1 MNEFS
6 RYGFSFATNFKT
18 KQMKKTVL
26 IYGLTLGTIFIV
38 GSLYMTHLLFY
49 NNPDIES
56 NDFLGY
62 IVMIIIYSLI
72 FFGIR
77 NYRNKYL
84 NGVISF
90 KKAFKTGAMIIL
102 IASTLY
108 VVIWLFYYYLFLPD
122 FLDKYTEYVLR
133 HASASELEE
142 KTQMMQDF
150 RTMYK
155 NPLFVI
161 LITYAEI
168 LPLGLLV
175 SLISSFI
182 LKKKKTINLDN
193 Q

>member
-1 MNEFS
+1 MNGFS
-6 RYGFSFATNFKT
+6 HYSFSFAMNFKT

-26 IYGLTLGTIFIV
+26 IYGLTLGTIFIA

-90 KKAFKTGAMIIL
+90 KEAFKTGTMTTL
-102 IASTLY
+102 VASTLY

-142 KTQMMQDF
+142 KTKMMQDF
-150 RTMYK
+150 KTMYK

-182 LKKKKTINLDN
+182 LKKKKTINFEN